1 MKTYIIFDDGYVEKI
16 FLNKKTA
23 IIEYDKLISLE
34 KERYENEYKKP
45 YEKRGYPSSIRF
57 DTIETED

>member
-34 KERYENEYKKP
+34 KERYENKYKKP
-45 YEKRGYPSSIRF
+45 YEKRGYSSNIRL